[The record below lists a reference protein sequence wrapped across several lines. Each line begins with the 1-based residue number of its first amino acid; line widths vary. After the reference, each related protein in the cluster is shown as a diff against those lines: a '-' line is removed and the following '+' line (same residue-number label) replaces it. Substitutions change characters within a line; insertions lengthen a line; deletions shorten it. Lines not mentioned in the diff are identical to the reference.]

1 MTLKGADV
9 VDPHRPTSRLQ
20 SKPANRAD
28 LRRRLGILPLRVV
41 PGRGNL
47 AVWALA
53 IACAVAQLAVS
64 ASLSVTIYRIPIA
77 AALILSLVQAA
88 AIVLALFAPA
98 WATVLVLISGN
109 ALSGLAV
116 SAPDQP
122 WPVATS
128 TIVAY
133 TLVWIGVALRARWW
147 LPVAGW
153 GFSALSA
160 IMVAVESPQRV
171 DSALVIADLI
181 VFAAVTLVAV
191 GIGMG
196 LRNWSLV
203 RAQLRAQRAATAVE
217 LARREAVQDKARI
230 ARELHDVVAH
240 GMSAIQVRAASAR
253 YRMPDLPAD
262 AAAEFDEVAA
272 TARAAMKEMRVILGL
287 LRDEEGEADHAPQPG
302 LADLPALIARAN
314 DLAPV
319 TETGSWELSAAEQSN
334 PLLGLTAYRVV
345 QEGLSNVARHAPGA
359 ATEIAWTETPAER
372 GIRIR
377 NAAPTQAVAARA
389 DGGGHGLRGMR
400 ERVEAMGGTVAAA
413 VTGDGGYVLQVRIPR
428 EEQA

>member
-1 MTLKGADV
+1 
-9 VDPHRPTSRLQ
+9 
-20 SKPANRAD
+20 
-28 LRRRLGILPLRVV
+28 
-41 PGRGNL
+41 
-47 AVWALA
+47 
-53 IACAVAQLAVS
+53 
-64 ASLSVTIYRIPIA
+64 RIPLA

-88 AIVLALFAPA
+88 AIVLALFAPV
-98 WATVLVLISGN
+98 WATLLALIAGN
-109 ALSGLAV
+109 ALSGLAE
-116 SAPDQP
+116 AGPDRP
-122 WPVATS
+122 WPIAAS

-133 TLVWIGVALRARWW
+133 TLVWIGVSLRARWW

-153 GFSALSA
+153 AFSVLSA
-160 IMVAVESPQRV
+160 VMVAVDAPTRA
-171 DSALVIADLI
+171 DDGLVIADLI
-181 VFAAVTLVAV
+181 VFAAVTLGAVLV
-191 GIGMG
+191 GIGI
-196 LRNWSLV
+196 RNWSLL
-203 RAQLRAQRAATAVE
+203 RAQLRAERAATAAE

-272 TARAAMKEMRVILGL
+272 TARSAMKEMRVILGL

-302 LADLPALIARAN
+302 LDDLPALLARAN
-314 DLAPV
+314 GLAPV
-319 TETGSWELSAAEQSN
+319 TETGSWQLTADEQSN

-377 NAAPTQAVAARA
+377 NAPPTRAIAPRA

-428 EEQA
+428 EERE

>member
-1 MTLKGADV
+1 MAD
-9 VDPHRPTSRLQ
+9 SGLQ
-20 SKPANRAD
+20 ATASSG
-28 LRRRLGILPLRVV
+28 LRRRLGVLPLRVV

-413 VTGDGGYVLQVRIPR
+413 VTGDGGYVLQARISR
-428 EEQA
+428 EEQV

>member
-1 MTLKGADV
+1 MAD
-9 VDPHRPTSRLQ
+9 SGLQ
-20 SKPANRAD
+20 ATASSG
-28 LRRRLGILPLRVV
+28 LRRRLGVLPLRVV

-88 AIVLALFAPA
+88 AIVLALFAPT

-377 NAAPTQAVAARA
+377 NTAPTQAVAARA

-413 VTGDGGYVLQVRIPR
+413 VTGDGGYVLQARISR
-428 EEQA
+428 EEQV

>member
-1 MTLKGADV
+1 MTV
-9 VDPHRPTSRLQ
+9 ESLQ
-20 SKPANRAD
+20 AAAHPW
-28 LRRRLGILPLRVV
+28 RRRLGILPLRVA
-41 PGRGNL
+41 PGRANL
-47 AVWALA
+47 AIWAFA
-53 IACAVAQLAVS
+53 IVCALAQLAVS
-64 ASLSVTIYRIPIA
+64 ASLGVTLYRIPLA
-77 AALILSLVQAA
+77 AALILSLVQAG
-88 AIVLALFAPA
+88 AIVLALFAPV
-98 WATVLVLISGN
+98 WATVFALIAGN

-116 SAPDQP
+116 PGPDRP
-122 WPVATS
+122 WPIAAS

-133 TLVWIGVALRARWW
+133 TLVWIGVSLRARWW

-153 GFSALSA
+153 AFSVLSA
-160 IMVAVESPQRV
+160 VMVAVDAPTRP
-171 DSALVIADLI
+171 DDGLVIADLI
-181 VFAAVTLVAV
+181 VFAAVTLGGVLVGVA
-191 GIGMG
+191 I
-196 LRNWSLV
+196 RNWSLL
-203 RAQLRAQRAATAVE
+203 RAQLRAERAATAAE

-253 YRMPDLPAD
+253 YRMPDLPD
-262 AAAEFDEVAA
+262 EAAAEFDEVAA
-272 TARAAMKEMRVILGL
+272 TARSAMKEMRVILGL
-287 LRDEEGEADHAPQPG
+287 LRDEEGEVDHAPQPG
-302 LADLPALIARAN
+302 LADLPVLISRAN

-319 TETGSWELSAAEQSN
+319 SETGSWRLAPAEQSN

-359 ATEIAWTETPAER
+359 ATEIDWTETPTER

-377 NAAPTQAVAARA
+377 NAAPTRAAAPRS

-413 VTGDGGYVLQVRIPR
+413 ATGDGGYVLQVRIPR

>member
-1 MTLKGADV
+1 MAD
-9 VDPHRPTSRLQ
+9 PGLQAAERPGL
-20 SKPANRAD
+20 
-28 LRRRLGILPLRVV
+28 RRLGILPLRVV
-41 PGRGNL
+41 PGRANL
-47 AVWALA
+47 AIWTFAIICAL
-53 IACAVAQLAVS
+53 AQLAVA
-64 ASLSVTIYRIPIA
+64 ASLGATIYRIPLA

-88 AIVLALFAPA
+88 AIVLALFAPI
-98 WATVLVLISGN
+98 WATVLALIAGN

-116 SAPDQP
+116 AGADRP
-122 WPVATS
+122 WPIAAS

-133 TLVWIGVALRARWW
+133 TLVWIGVSLRARWW
-147 LPVAGW
+147 LPVAAW
-153 GFSALSA
+153 AFSVLSA
-160 IMVAVESPQRV
+160 IMVAVDAPTRP
-171 DSALVIADLI
+171 DDGLVIADLI
-181 VFAAVTLVAV
+181 VFAAVTLGAVLV
-191 GIGMG
+191 GIGI
-196 LRNWSLV
+196 RNWSLL
-203 RAQLRAQRAATAVE
+203 RAQLRAERAATAAE

-272 TARAAMKEMRVILGL
+272 TARSAMKEMRVILGL

-302 LADLPALIARAN
+302 LDDLPALLARAN

-319 TETGSWELSAAEQSN
+319 TETGSWRLTAAEQSN

-359 ATEIAWTETPAER
+359 ATEIAWTETPEER

-377 NAAPTQAVAARA
+377 NEPPTGAIAPRA

>member
-1 MTLKGADV
+1 MAD
-9 VDPHRPTSRLQ
+9 PGLQAAARPGL
-20 SKPANRAD
+20 
-28 LRRRLGILPLRVV
+28 RRLGILPLRVV

-47 AVWALA
+47 AIWTFAIICAL
-53 IACAVAQLAVS
+53 AQLAVA
-64 ASLSVTIYRIPIA
+64 ASLGVTIYRIPLA

-88 AIVLALFAPA
+88 AIVLSLFAPV
-98 WATVLVLISGN
+98 WATLLALIAGN
-109 ALSGLAV
+109 ALSGLAE
-116 SAPDQP
+116 AGPDRP
-122 WPVATS
+122 WPIAAS

-133 TLVWIGVALRARWW
+133 TLVWIGVSLRARWW

-153 GFSALSA
+153 AFSVLSA
-160 IMVAVESPQRV
+160 VMVAVDAPTRA
-171 DSALVIADLI
+171 DDGLVIADLI
-181 VFAAVTLVAV
+181 VFAAVTLGAVLV
-191 GIGMG
+191 GIGI
-196 LRNWSLV
+196 RNWSLL
-203 RAQLRAQRAATAVE
+203 RAQLRAERAATAAE

-272 TARAAMKEMRVILGL
+272 TARSAMKEMRVILGL

-302 LADLPALIARAN
+302 LDDLPALLARAN

-319 TETGSWELSAAEQSN
+319 TETGSWQLTADEQSN

-377 NAAPTQAVAARA
+377 NAPPTRAIAPRA

-428 EEQA
+428 EERE

>member
-1 MTLKGADV
+1 MAD
-9 VDPHRPTSRLQ
+9 PGLQ
-20 SKPANRAD
+20 AAAEHPG
-28 LRRRLGILPLRVV
+28 LRRLGILPLRVV

-47 AVWALA
+47 AIWAFA
-53 IACAVAQLAVS
+53 VACALTQLAVA
-64 ASLSVTIYRIPIA
+64 ASLSATAYRVPLA
-77 AALILSLVQAA
+77 AALILSLLQAA
-88 AIVLALFAPA
+88 AIVLALFAPV
-98 WATVLVLISGN
+98 WATVLALISGS
-109 ALSGLAV
+109 ALSGLA
-116 SAPDQP
+116 AAGPDQP
-122 WPVATS
+122 WPVAAS

-133 TLVWIGVALRARWW
+133 ALVWIGVALRARWW

-153 GFSALSA
+153 AFSVLLA
-160 IMVAVESPQRV
+160 IMIATESQGDVGSGPV
-171 DSALVIADLI
+171 VADLI
-181 VFAAVTLVAV
+181 VFAAVTLVAAAIGA
-191 GIGMG
+191 GI
-196 LRNWSLV
+196 RNWSLLRV
-203 RAQLRAQRAATAVE
+203 QLRAERAATAAE

-272 TARAAMKEMRVILGL
+272 TARSAMKEMRVILGL

-302 LADLPALIARAN
+302 LDDLPALLARAN

-319 TETGSWELSAAEQSN
+319 TETGSWQLTAAEQSN

-359 ATEIAWTETPAER
+359 ETEIAWTETPAER

-377 NAAPTQAVAARA
+377 NAAPTRAIAPRA

>member
-1 MTLKGADV
+1 MTVETLQAAA
-9 VDPHRPTSRLQ
+9 RPGL
-20 SKPANRAD
+20 
-28 LRRRLGILPLRVV
+28 RRLGILPLRVT
-41 PGRGNL
+41 PGRANL
-47 AVWALA
+47 AIWAVA
-53 IACAVAQLAVS
+53 IACALAQLAVS
-64 ASLSVTIYRIPIA
+64 ASLSVTLYRIPLA
-77 AALILSLVQAA
+77 AALLLSLVQAA

-98 WATVLVLISGN
+98 WATVLALIAGN

-116 SAPDQP
+116 AAPGQP
-122 WPVATS
+122 WPIAAS

-133 TLVWIGVALRARWW
+133 VLVWIGVALRARWW
-147 LPVAGW
+147 LPGAGW
-153 GFSALSA
+153 ALSVLFSV
-160 IMVAVESPQRV
+160 MVAVEATAVP
-171 DSALVIADLI
+171 DDGPVIANLV
-181 VFAAVTLVAV
+181 VFAAVTLGAV
-191 GIGMG
+191 LVGFGI
-196 LRNWSLV
+196 RNWSLL
-203 RAQLRAQRAATAVE
+203 RAQLRTERAATAAE

-253 YRMPDLPAD
+253 YRMPDLPAE

-272 TARAAMKEMRVILGL
+272 TARSAMKEMRVILGL
-287 LRDEEGEADHAPQPG
+287 LRDEEGGADHAPQPG
-302 LADLPALIARAN
+302 LDDLPALVARAN

-319 TETGSWELSAAEQSN
+319 AETGSWQLTPAERSD

-359 ATEIAWTETPAER
+359 ATQIDWTETPTER

-377 NAAPTQAVAARA
+377 NAAPTRAAAPRA
-389 DGGGHGLRGMR
+389 DDGGHGLRGMR

-428 EEQA
+428 EEEA

>member
-1 MTLKGADV
+1 MAD
-9 VDPHRPTSRLQ
+9 SGLQ
-20 SKPANRAD
+20 ATASSG
-28 LRRRLGILPLRVV
+28 LRRRLGVLPLRVV

-377 NAAPTQAVAARA
+377 NTAPTQAVAARA

-413 VTGDGGYVLQVRIPR
+413 VTGDGGYVLQARISR
-428 EEQA
+428 EEQV

>member
-1 MTLKGADV
+1 MAD
-9 VDPHRPTSRLQ
+9 PGLQ
-20 SKPANRAD
+20 SAAHPG
-28 LRRRLGILPLRVV
+28 LRRLGILPLRVV

-47 AVWALA
+47 AIWTLA
-53 IACAVAQLAVS
+53 IICALAQLAVA
-64 ASLSVTIYRIPIA
+64 ASLGVTIYRIPLA

-88 AIVLALFAPA
+88 AIVLALFAPV
-98 WATVLVLISGN
+98 WATLLALIAGN
-109 ALSGLAV
+109 ALSGLAE
-116 SAPDQP
+116 AGPDRP
-122 WPVATS
+122 WPIAAS

-133 TLVWIGVALRARWW
+133 TLVWIGVSLRARWW

-153 GFSALSA
+153 AFSVLSA
-160 IMVAVESPQRV
+160 VMVAVDAPTRA
-171 DSALVIADLI
+171 DDGLVIADLI
-181 VFAAVTLVAV
+181 VFAAVTLGAVLV
-191 GIGMG
+191 GIGI
-196 LRNWSLV
+196 RNWSLL
-203 RAQLRAQRAATAVE
+203 RAQLRAERAATAAE

-272 TARAAMKEMRVILGL
+272 TARSAMKEMRVILGL

-302 LADLPALIARAN
+302 LDDLPALLARAN
-314 DLAPV
+314 GLAPV
-319 TETGSWELSAAEQSN
+319 TETGSWQLTADEQSN

-377 NAAPTQAVAARA
+377 NAPPTRAIAPRA

-428 EEQA
+428 EERE